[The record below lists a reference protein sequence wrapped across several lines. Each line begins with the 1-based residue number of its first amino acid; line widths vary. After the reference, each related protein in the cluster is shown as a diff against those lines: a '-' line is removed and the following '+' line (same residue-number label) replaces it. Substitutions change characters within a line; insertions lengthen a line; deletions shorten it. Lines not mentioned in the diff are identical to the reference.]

1 MNTTRFLTP
10 RSFKTILVAPL
21 LATALVLPTAT
32 SPVLA
37 ATCNYQQCT
46 TGGVTP
52 TVLIQKGVGQILSL
66 GARGTSVSLLQKQ
79 LNKVLRTTIAVDGVF
94 GRQTL
99 AKVTQLQRMTGE
111 LQTGVVV
118 PQTWE
123 AALAGRYRVSTKVSL
138 KYGDRGPLVKV
149 AQQLLNRHGYVTRVD
164 GVFGMQTW
172 RSVVA
177 FKAEVGLSLN
187 GSSKAVIS
195 TRVWNAL
202 NLPHP
207 TTPV

>member
-1 MNTTRFLTP
+1 M
-10 RSFKTILVAPL
+10 APL

-66 GARGTSVSLLQKQ
+66 GARGTSVTLLQKQ

>member
-10 RSFKTILVAPL
+10 RSFKAILVAPL
-21 LATALVLPTAT
+21 LATVLVLPTAT

>member
-1 MNTTRFLTP
+1 M
-10 RSFKTILVAPL
+10 APL
-21 LATALVLPTAT
+21 LATVLVLPTAT